1 VIIASQASDV
11 WGYFFGGTMLII
23 ELVFVVLVVAGLWMT
38 LHKAGKPGWG
48 AIIPFFNLY
57 LIIKMAGRPG
67 WWLILYFIPIV
78 NFIIALIVALDVSQ
92 NFGHGAGFGIL
103 LWLFP
108 WLMYLILGFGGSQ
121 YRQVVGRPQ
130 RQPAY

>member
-1 VIIASQASDV
+1 MIIAAQASDV
-11 WGYFFGGTMLII
+11 WGYFFGGTMLIL
-23 ELVFVVLVVAGLWMT
+23 ELVFIVLVIAGLWMT
-38 LHKAGKPGWG
+38 LQKAGKPGWG
-48 AIIPFFNLY
+48 AIIPFFNAY

-78 NFIIALIVALDVSQ
+78 NIIIHLIVSLDVSQ

-108 WLMYLILGFGGSQ
+108 WIMYLVLGFGSSK
-121 YRQVVGRPQ
+121 YNQVVGQPQ
-130 RQPAY
+130 KQPAY